1 MSPSDAAF
9 YAARDGLVAF
19 ALVWLALRLVL
30 WLAARAMR
38 KRSDR

>member
-9 YAARDGLVAF
+9 YAVRDGLVAF
-19 ALVWLALRLVL
+19 ALVWLGL
-30 WLAARAMR
+30 WLLAKATR